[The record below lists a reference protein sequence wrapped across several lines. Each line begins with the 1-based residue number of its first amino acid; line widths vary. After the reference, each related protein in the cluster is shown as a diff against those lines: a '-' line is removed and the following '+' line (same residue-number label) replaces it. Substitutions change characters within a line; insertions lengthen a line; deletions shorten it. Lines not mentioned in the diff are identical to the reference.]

1 MIRTLLLVGLGGF
14 LGSILRYLLDQVFH
28 RIFQTTFPIGTM
40 FVNILGCF
48 LLGIIY
54 AFIEREQ
61 LISDELRIFLTIGF
75 CGGFTTYSTFA
86 FDQLHLLKSTDF
98 LQFAFYFGGSV
109 CLGLLAVYLGMQIYK
124 VF

>member
-14 LGSILRYLLDQVFH
+14 FGSILRYLLDQVFH

-98 LQFAFYFGGSV
+98 LQFVFYLGGSV
-109 CLGLLAVYLGMQIYK
+109 C
-124 VF
+124 